1 MTNRLAVSEES
12 EGGGQS
18 VARQMCKQAQGGRRS
33 KIIQLSSAWLHNM
46 TIVRRNQTTLM
57 TNRLAV
63 WNGGWWLRKTDTVS
77 KLRVGGPGCTYC
89 CKHKSIWSYNSS
101 L

>member
-1 MTNRLAVSEES
+1 
-12 EGGGQS
+12 
-18 VARQMCKQAQGGRRS
+18 MCNTS

-63 WNGGWWLRKTDTVS
+63 WNGGWWPRKTDTVS
-77 KLRVGGPGCTYC
+77 KLRVVCRRSRIY
-89 CKHKSIWSYNSS
+89 I
-101 L
+101 LLQA

>member
-1 MTNRLAVSEES
+1 M
-12 EGGGQS
+12 
-18 VARQMCKQAQGGRRS
+18 ARQMCKQAQGGRRS

-63 WNGGWWLRKTDTVS
+63 SEESEGGGQSVARQMCKQAQ
-77 KLRVGGPGCTYC
+77 GGRRCVIQV
-89 CKHKSIWSYNSS
+89 K
-101 L
+101 